1 MNTDPNI
8 LGDSLHAMG
17 RPVTGIDLETLH
29 QKFHEIRKLK
39 KEKNAVVLSH
49 YYMIPELQLKESQGG
64 IADFVGDSLGLSL
77 EATRTEADCIIFCG
91 VKFMAE
97 TAKILNPRKKVLIPD
112 VEAGCSLASSIRGED
127 VVNLKK
133 KYPNVPVIAYINTYA
148 ETKAECDICCTSR
161 NALAI
166 AKSFPEKQLIFI
178 PDVFMGKNLR
188 SRIAAETGKELILWN
203 GKCEV
208 HEQFTSSMITKLQ
221 MENPDAETI
230 VHWEVPEET
239 AQTSLQK
246 MRGIIGSTN
255 DLIQYVSKSTAPQ
268 FILGSECDLGAT
280 LKGMFRNKQFITPCI
295 YCPHMKKINVDNV
308 LESLSS
314 IGEESEKLF
323 EVDVLE
329 PTLSK
334 AYLPIKRMLNFQ

>member
-1 MNTDPNI
+1 MNTNPNI
-8 LGDSLHAMG
+8 LGDILFSMG
-17 RPVTGIDLETLH
+17 RSITKTASDVLH
-29 QKFHEIRKLK
+29 QQFLEIRKLK

-77 EATRTEADCIIFCG
+77 EAAKTEADCIIFCG
-91 VKFMAE
+91 VRFMAE
-97 TAKILNPRKKVLIPD
+97 TAKILNPGKKVLIPD
-112 VEAGCSLASSIRGED
+112 RDAGCSLASSIRGED

-133 KYPNVPVIAYINTYA
+133 KYPDVPVIAYINTYA

-161 NALAI
+161 NAMAI
-166 AKSFPEKQLIFI
+166 ANSFSEKQLIFI

-188 SRIAAETGKELILWN
+188 SRISAETGKELILWN

-221 MENPDAETI
+221 MEYPDAETL

-239 AQTSLQK
+239 AHVSLRK

-255 DLIQYVSKSTAPQ
+255 DLINHVSKSTSSR

-280 LKGMFRNKQFITPCI
+280 MKGMFQDKQFVTPCI
-295 YCPHMKKINVDNV
+295 YCPYMKKINVDNA
-308 LESLSS
+308 LQSLVA
-314 IGEESEKLF
+314 IGQEDEKLF
-323 EVDVLE
+323 EIDVPE
-329 PTLSK
+329 PILSR
-334 AYLPIKRMLNFQ
+334 AYLPIKRMLNFS